1 MAIFVVLKTMKMML
15 KRWSYL
21 GFVLGLVFCA
31 LSCGEQAATIPSAQ
45 QIVDKAIAVSGG
57 DLHRTSNVAFTFRG
71 RTYTYELQQGKK
83 ILTRLTH
90 TDSTRIE
97 DIKTN
102 TGFQRFVN
110 GTEVQV
116 SDSMAGRYANSVN
129 SVHYFAKLPFGLNDA
144 AVNKEFLGEV
154 NIKGK
159 EYYKIKITFDEFGG
173 GDDFDDVY
181 VYWFNKETF
190 KPDYL
195 AYIFHVDGG
204 GLRFRRAYNER
215 YIKGIRFVDYENYK
229 APDKN
234 TPILSM
240 DSLYV
245 KGELE
250 LLSKIELDSILVSS

>member
-1 MAIFVVLKTMKMML
+1 MWEETQMKMMTKKL
-15 KRWSYL
+15 INPV
-21 GFVLGLVFCA
+21 FVFALTLCA
-31 LSCGEQAATIPSAQ
+31 LSCKEQTATLPSAQ

-57 DLHRTSNVAFTFRG
+57 DLHRTSNVSFTFRD
-71 RTYTYELQQGKK
+71 RKYTYRLQDGKK
-83 ILTRLTH
+83 VLTRVTL

-110 GTEVQV
+110 DAEVQV
-116 SDSMAGRYANSVN
+116 SDSMAGRYSNSVN
-129 SVHYFAKLPFGLNDA
+129 SVHYFAKLPYGLNDA

-154 NIKGK
+154 KINEQ
-159 EYYKIKITFDEFGG
+159 EYYKIKVTFDEVGG

-181 VYWFNKETF
+181 VYWFNKATF

-195 AYIFHVDGG
+195 AYVFHVDGG

-229 APDKN
+229 AADKN
-234 TPILSM
+234 SPILSM